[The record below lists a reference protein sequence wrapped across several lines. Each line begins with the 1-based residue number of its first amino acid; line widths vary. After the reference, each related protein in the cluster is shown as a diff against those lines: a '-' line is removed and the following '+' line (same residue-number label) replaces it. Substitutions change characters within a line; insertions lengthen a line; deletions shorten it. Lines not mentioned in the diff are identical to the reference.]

1 VAFAA
6 DAAEP
11 IEALRL
17 LLEPLG
23 PEHAEEMAP
32 VLADPALYV
41 FTGGDPPSA
50 AELRA
55 RYERQARGRSADGR
69 QLWLNWILREREG
82 GKAVGYAQA
91 TVDPVSGGAE
101 VAWVV
106 GTGFQGRGYATEAA
120 GAMVAWLRARGAT
133 VTAYVHPEHAAS
145 QSVARAVGLEPT
157 SVVRDGE
164 VRWA

>member
-1 VAFAA
+1 MAFAA
-6 DAAEP
+6 EHAEP
-11 IEALRL
+11 IETGRL
-17 LLEPLG
+17 LLEPLR
-23 PEHAEEMAP
+23 PEHAAEMAP

-50 AELRA
+50 AQLGE

-69 QLWLNWILREREG
+69 ELWLNWIVREREG
-82 GKAVGYAQA
+82 GGAVGYVQA
-91 TVDPVSGGAE
+91 TVDPASRVAE

-106 GTGFQGRGYATEAA
+106 GTGFQGRGYAREAA
-120 GAMVAWLRARGAT
+120 VAMVGWLRERGAV
-133 VTAYVHPEHAAS
+133 VTAYVHPDHSAS

-157 SVVRDGE
+157 AIVREGE